1 MPQAGDVVYLTGC
14 KCCSGTSSSSSSSGS
29 CPACQNCV
37 VTKFEGVTYDDPD
50 YTGTYYAGLYLTFY
64 PTNSGCTKY
73 SMDYYFDSD
82 LVLHMEVDTIA
93 GTLIV
98 WDYQPDRGL
107 LNPMAVYG
115 AAARGSCPL
124 GTYVFDHQGD
134 GVLDA
139 TWPDTITLVNG
150 SKTFGPE
157 TLPQAV
163 EISWPNRCSYAPCT
177 TSAVLSIVSSTYDV
191 NGDVTQA
198 QWSGGFCTTATGQ
211 ITHQAVMD
219 MNCGIITLTITRLS
233 DGSQIS
239 DGILTSD
246 PDSSWI
252 DGEIVMHDLGNIAFT
267 CAITTV
273 NFTIGHRNG
282 ETMTVENCAA
292 CSTSSSSSSSS
303 SPSSS
308 SSSKSSSSSS
318 KSLSS
323 SSSSGCTACQ
333 CCVGFY
339 FEGVSSPCDSHYST
353 YSDLEAWYSNGG
365 YSSGPCTTYSFPGA
379 YMSPGHSSLSGQVTA
394 VLTVGSPS
402 TVVFSLSSCSGHRA
416 TFTKSDGINGCIYG
430 DYSLTSQTHGT
441 DTWTASLTVVNTSEL
456 FLPSVPTTI
465 TITPDSACVYAGAS
479 TTWTMT
485 LGASPRTA
493 CNFPH
498 LAPYDTSIWWFGS
511 FLDRTGLSASLQLN
525 SQCGLWG
532 SNIGIGDFCNGQAGS
547 IVYNGGPISPT
558 QHPFQFP
565 PSGSTVQINPG
576 LAGFF
581 NFTCRG
587 YVKCN
592 PTTGT
597 FTY

>member
-14 KCCSGTSSSSSSSGS
+14 QCCAGSSSSSSSSGS

-115 AAARGSCPL
+115 AATPGACPL

-139 TWPDTITLVNG
+139 TWPTTITLVNG
-150 SKTFGPE
+150 SKTFGPD

-163 EISWPNRCSYAPCT
+163 EISWPARCSYAPCT

-191 NGDVTQA
+191 NGDVTAA

-211 ITHQAVMD
+211 VTHQAVMD

-233 DGSQIS
+233 DGAQIS
-239 DGILTSD
+239 DGILASD

-252 DGEIVMHDLGNIAFT
+252 DGEITMTDLGNIAFT

-282 ETMTVENCAA
+282 ETMTVDNCAA

-303 SPSSS
+303 SVLSSSGSSNGSS

-318 KSLSS
+318 SFYHACPCGTQRQYQFSLSGITRTVGGVPNDGIGCGTFNTTWTLSFRDEEPDGPGLTRCYWDVHNPGYILGGLDWTFVLNIHKS
-323 SSSSGCTACQ
+323 SPTVFFYSISLVSTTGASPD
-333 CCVGFY
+333 CVIWN
-339 FEGVSSPCDSHYST
+339 GVSSDCT
-353 YSDLEAWYSNGG
+353 GATMNGG
-365 YSSGPCTTYSFPGA
+365 SQYPTGSCQCNCCNFTGFP
-379 YMSPGHSSLSGQVTA
+379 
-394 VLTVGSPS
+394 
-402 TVVFSLSSCSGHRA
+402 
-416 TFTKSDGINGCIYG
+416 
-430 DYSLTSQTHGT
+430 
-441 DTWTASLTVVNTSEL
+441 
-456 FLPSVPTTI
+456 PT
-465 TITPDSACVYAGAS
+465 GAS
-479 TTWTMT
+479 TW
-485 LGASPRTA
+485 
-493 CNFPH
+493 
-498 LAPYDTSIWWFGS
+498 
-511 FLDRTGLSASLQLN
+511 
-525 SQCGLWG
+525 
-532 SNIGIGDFCNGQAGS
+532 
-547 IVYNGGPISPT
+547 
-558 QHPFQFP
+558 
-565 PSGSTVQINPG
+565 
-576 LAGFF
+576 
-581 NFTCRG
+581 
-587 YVKCN
+587 
-592 PTTGT
+592 PTT
-597 FTY
+597 FTLAAI